1 VNRLRILAFATKLC
15 EKKGYDAEIFCG
27 IKERSFKGFESNNS
41 LKIWDGTYQNSL
53 ENSSAL
59 VKTLMIELTLL
70 TLLNYVGDNFCEY
83 RNLGHDNYKSLLL
96 SYSDA
101 SNKFGPLEVKKIIEK
116 SENFKVTAVAIAA
129 IKCPQHIVK

>member
-1 VNRLRILAFATKLC
+1 MFFVIL
-15 EKKGYDAEIFCG
+15 
-27 IKERSFKGFESNNS
+27 
-41 LKIWDGTYQNSL
+41 
-53 ENSSAL
+53 L
-59 VKTLMIELTLL
+59 VKNVPHSIIRKNFDSKKFLMIELTLL

-101 SNKFGPLEVKKIIEK
+101 SNKFGPLEVKKVIEK

>member
-1 VNRLRILAFATKLC
+1 MNKIHFYDFKCFLVIL
-15 EKKGYDAEIFCG
+15 
-27 IKERSFKGFESNNS
+27 
-41 LKIWDGTYQNSL
+41 
-53 ENSSAL
+53 L
-59 VKTLMIELTLL
+59 VKNDLHSIIRKNFTSKEVLMIELTLL

-101 SNKFGPLEVKKIIEK
+101 SNKFGPLEVKKVIEK

>member
-1 VNRLRILAFATKLC
+1 MISSDLVIL
-15 EKKGYDAEIFCG
+15 
-27 IKERSFKGFESNNS
+27 
-41 LKIWDGTYQNSL
+41 
-53 ENSSAL
+53 L
-59 VKTLMIELTLL
+59 VKNIMHCIIRMDFTSKEYLMIELTLL

-101 SNKFGPLEVKKIIEK
+101 SNKFGPLEVKKVIEK

>member
-1 VNRLRILAFATKLC
+1 M
-15 EKKGYDAEIFCG
+15 
-27 IKERSFKGFESNNS
+27 
-41 LKIWDGTYQNSL
+41 LKITCIVLFVWTL
-53 ENSSAL
+53 KLKA
-59 VKTLMIELTLL
+59 LMIELTLL

-101 SNKFGPLEVKKIIEK
+101 SNKYGPLKVKKVIEK

-129 IKCPQHIVK
+129 IKCPQHIVKWSLN

>member
-1 VNRLRILAFATKLC
+1 MLC
-15 EKKGYDAEIFCG
+15 IVLFVWTL
-27 IKERSFKGFESNNS
+27 I
-41 LKIWDGTYQNSL
+41 
-53 ENSSAL
+53 
-59 VKTLMIELTLL
+59 VKDLMIELTLL

-101 SNKFGPLEVKKIIEK
+101 SHKYGALEVKKVIET

>member
-1 VNRLRILAFATKLC
+1 MI
-15 EKKGYDAEIFCG
+15 
-27 IKERSFKGFESNNS
+27 S
-41 LKIWDGTYQNSL
+41 
-53 ENSSAL
+53 L
-59 VKTLMIELTLL
+59 VKNVMHCIIRKNFPSQKALMIELTLL

-101 SNKFGPLEVKKIIEK
+101 SNKFGPLEVKKVIEN